1 LLYLNPQW
9 QQHHGGELCLMPFL
23 GKPVTIAP
31 IMDRLVIFRSDLV
44 LHRVLPSQATR
55 YALTIWLD
63 AESDHV
69 NQDVDVMLRIPKT
82 ALSSS
87 GDWHA
92 LCKQL
97 TASPMQRLL
106 SRGVYKEEYMTSL
119 IECMQN
125 ADGQDEM
132 LAAHLSQLRAIEKNS
147 ALNELVERLRLTCAD
162 TTAGVE
168 ARQTDAV

>member
-1 LLYLNPQW
+1 
-9 QQHHGGELCLMPFL
+9 MPFL

-44 LHRVLPSQATR
+44 LHRVLPSHSTR

-63 AESDHV
+63 ADSDRV
-69 NQDVDVMLRIPKT
+69 NQDADVMLRIPKS
-82 ALSSS
+82 ALSPS
-87 GDWHA
+87 GDWHT

-132 LAAHLSQLRAIEKNS
+132 LAAHLAQLRAIEKNS
-147 ALNELVERLRLTCAD
+147 ALNELVRRLTLTCAD
-162 TTAGVE
+162 TATSVGTAECSAE
-168 ARQTDAV
+168 AVQNGSDIIGSV